1 MQLIVYILVY
11 PLIWLISILPFRLLY
26 LLSDGIAFLFYYIIG
41 YRKKLVLNNLKIAFP
56 DKSEKELKTIRRKF
70 YRHFVDIFMEMIKSF
85 TISKKTLDKH
95 YTYTNIELFD
105 ELYKNG
111 KSTILMGA
119 HYGNWE
125 WIISMNSY
133 VKYKGYAVYAKI
145 SNKYFNQKI
154 LKSREKFGVHFVAT
168 SKIVSEI
175 EKNHKESTQ
184 SMYGFLSDQSPMLQK
199 THYWSDFFGVKVPIH
214 TGAEMLAK
222 KYDLNVVLLKTRKVR
237 RGYYES
243 TFKLITDKPKEY
255 KNYQITDIFL
265 KETEQLIREAPEYYF
280 WTHNR
285 FKHKDKYNE
294 YLKLK
299 NN

>member
-1 MQLIVYILVY
+1 MQLITYILVY
-11 PLIWLISILPFRLLY
+11 PIIWLISILPFRLLY
-26 LLSDGIAFLFYYIIG
+26 LLSDGISFLFYYIIG
-41 YRKKLVLNNLKIAFP
+41 YRKKLVLSNLKIAFP
-56 DKSEKELKTIRRKF
+56 EKSEKELKKIRRKF

-111 KSTILMGA
+111 KSTILMGS

-125 WIISMNSY
+125 WIISMNSF

-168 SKIVSEI
+168 SKIISEI
-175 EKNHKESTQ
+175 EKNHKEGTQ
-184 SMYGFLSDQSPMLQK
+184 SMYGLLSDQSPMVQK
-199 THYWSDFFGVKVPIH
+199 THYWSNFFGIKVPIH
-214 TGAEMLAK
+214 TGGEMLAK
-222 KYDLNVVLLKTRKVR
+222 KYDMNVVLLETRKVK
-237 RGYYES
+237 RGYYET
-243 TFKLITDKPKEY
+243 TFKLITDNPKEY
-255 KNYQITDIFL
+255 PNYKITDIFL
-265 KETEQLIREAPEYYF
+265 REIEQLIKETPEFYF

-285 FKHKDKYNE
+285 FKHKDKYDE

-299 NN
+299 NT